1 MIWLLVAHVLGI
13 FELGLMG
20 LVGASSIA
28 CVPSIH
34 IFLTIFHNDL
44 TDTSK
49 MWVVDVVSALDLNK
63 MLFIFFV
70 LLFNLA
76 G

>member
-28 CVPSIH
+28 CVSGIH
-34 IFLTIFHNDL
+34 IFLTILHNDL

-49 MWVVDVVSALDLNK
+49 MWVVDVGSALDLNK

>member
-1 MIWLLVAHVLGI
+1 MICLLVAHVLGI

-28 CVPSIH
+28 CVSGIH
-34 IFLTIFHNDL
+34 IFLAIFHDDL
-44 TDTSK
+44 TDASK
-49 MWVVDVVSALDLNK
+49 MWVVDVVSALNLNK
-63 MLFIFFV
+63 MLFVFFV